1 MGVLYTRI
9 YFTYLT
15 DVATHTHT
23 HTHVSHNDDFIG
35 FRQIT
40 EDLTLAQGTALDPE
54 FHVKGRK

>member
-1 MGVLYTRI
+1 MWP
-9 YFTYLT
+9 
-15 DVATHTHT
+15 HTHT

>member
-1 MGVLYTRI
+1 MGVFYTRI
-9 YFTYLT
+9 DFTYLT
-15 DVATHTHT
+15 DVATHT